1 MLPGSAVRDAALSYQ
16 AQLYRLAVEGTRE
29 VLGGYGLADA
39 EDSARNVPDRVAV
52 ACGPTRLTYAEL
64 DAKASQVAGAL
75 DARGV
80 GPGDRVAL
88 SCPNLPCF
96 PVVYYGIL
104 KAGATVVP
112 LNILLTEREI
122 AYHLEDSAARAYF
135 CFEGTPEL
143 PVGQAGRAAF
153 DRTGSCEHFVLLT
166 ADPTA
171 TSPEPATETLAE
183 FTHRQPTTFASAAT
197 SETDTAVI
205 LYTSGTTGQP
215 KGAELTHSNVV
226 HNALLA
232 NRLFGPHPHDVHL
245 LVLPLF
251 HSFGQIVQM
260 NAGFAACATIVLLP
274 RFDAATVLELMQSEQ
289 VTFFAGVPTMYHALL
304 NCEETGRFDIEKIAA
319 HIRVAVSGGA
329 ALPVEV
335 MRRFEERFGVPI
347 LEGYGLSE
355 TSPVATFNRVDRPR
369 RPGSVGLP
377 VWGVEVRIV
386 RDDGSEADDGEP
398 GEIAIRGHNVMKGYF
413 RRPEA
418 TAQAIDRDGW
428 FRTGDIGRRDADGY
442 LLRRRPQEG
451 HDHPRRLQRLPAR
464 GGRGPAH
471 PSRGQ
476 AGRRHRR
483 PHPRHGEEVKA
494 FVVRAPGATAHR
506 AGLIAWCRQNM
517 AAYKYPRIVEFRD
530 SLPMTATGKILK
542 RELARQEQP
551 EPALAPSRS

>member
-1 MLPGSAVRDAALSYQ
+1 MLN
-16 AQLYRLAVEGTRE
+16 LAV
-29 VLGGYGLADA
+29 LL

-52 ACGPTRLTYAEL
+52 ACGPARLTYAEL
-64 DAKASQVAGAL
+64 DAEASQVAGAL
-75 DARGV
+75 AARGI

-122 AYHLEDSAARAYF
+122 AYHLQDAAARAYF
-135 CFEGTPEL
+135 CFEGTAEL
-143 PVGQAGRAAF
+143 PVGRAGRAAF

-166 ADPTA
+166 ARPDA
-171 TSPEPATETLAE
+171 ASPSPGTETLAG
-183 FTHRQPTTFASAAT
+183 FTHRQPAAFTSAAT

-232 NRLFGPHPHDVHL
+232 NRLFDVHPHDVHL

-260 NAGFAACATIVLLP
+260 NAGFAARATIVLLP
-274 RFDAATVLELMQSEQ
+274 RFDAATVLELMQAGQ
-289 VTFFAGVPTMYHALL
+289 VTLFAGVPTMYHALL
-304 NCEETGRFDIEKIAA
+304 NCQETGRFDTGKIAA
-319 HIRVAVSGGA
+319 RMRVAVSGGA
-329 ALPVEV
+329 ALPMEV

-355 TSPVATFNRVDRPR
+355 TSPVATFNRLDRPR

-377 VWGVEVRIV
+377 VWGVQVRII
-386 RDDGSEADDGEP
+386 RDDGSAAGDGEP

-413 RRPEA
+413 GRPEA

-428 FRTGDIGRRDADGY
+428 FRTGDIGTRDADGY
-442 LLRRRPQEG
+442 LYVVDRKK
-451 HDHPRRLQRLPAR
+451 DMIIR
-464 GGRGPAH
+464 GGFNVYPRELEEVLLTHPAVSLAAVTGVPH
-471 PSRGQ
+471 PS
-476 AGRRHRR
+476 
-483 PHPRHGEEVKA
+483 HGEEVKA
-494 FVVRAPGATAHR
+494 FVVRAPGAELTQ
-506 AGLIAWCRQNM
+506 AGLIAWCKQNM
-517 AAYKYPRIVEFRD
+517 AAYKYPRLVEFRG

-542 RELARQEQP
+542 RELAQQAQP
-551 EPALAPSRS
+551 QQAQPQQAEPAPAPSRS

>member
-1 MLPGSAVRDAALSYQ
+1 MLN
-16 AQLYRLAVEGTRE
+16 LAI
-29 VLGGYGLADA
+29 LL

-52 ACGPTRLTYAEL
+52 ACGPARLTYAEL

-75 DARGV
+75 AARGV

-88 SCPNLPCF
+88 SCPNLPYF

-112 LNILLTEREI
+112 LNVLLTEREI
-122 AYHLEDSAARAYF
+122 AYHLEDSAAKAYF
-135 CFEGTPEL
+135 CFQGTAEL

-153 DRTGSCEHFVLLT
+153 DRTGSCQHFVLLT

-171 TSPEPATETLAE
+171 TSPSPDTGTLAD
-183 FTHRQPTTFASAAT
+183 FTHRQPATFASAAT
-197 SETDTAVI
+197 SESDTAVI

-215 KGAELTHSNVV
+215 KGAELTHSNVM

-260 NAGFAACATIVLLP
+260 NAGFAARATIVLLP
-274 RFDAATVLELMQSEQ
+274 RFDAATVLELMQAEQ

-319 HIRVAVSGGA
+319 HLGVAVSGGA
-329 ALPVEV
+329 ALPMEV
-335 MRRFEERFGVPI
+335 MRRFEKRFGVPI

-355 TSPVATFNRVDRPR
+355 TSPVATFNRLDRPR
-369 RPGSVGLP
+369 RPGSIGLP

-413 RRPEA
+413 QRPEA
-418 TAQAIDRDGW
+418 TAEAIDAQGW
-428 FRTGDIGRRDADGY
+428 FRTGDIGTRDADGY
-442 LLRRRPQEG
+442 LYVVDRKK
-451 HDHPRRLQRLPAR
+451 DMIIR
-464 GGRGPAH
+464 GGLNVYPRELEEVLLTHPAVSLAAVVGVPH
-471 PSRGQ
+471 PS
-476 AGRRHRR
+476 
-483 PHPRHGEEVKA
+483 HGEEVKA
-494 FVVRAPGATAHR
+494 FVVRAPGAELTEAS
-506 AGLIAWCRQNM
+506 LVAWCKQNM

-530 SLPMTATGKILK
+530 SLPMNATGKILK
-542 RELARQEQP
+542 RELTRQARPQQA
-551 EPALAPSRS
+551 EPALAQSRS